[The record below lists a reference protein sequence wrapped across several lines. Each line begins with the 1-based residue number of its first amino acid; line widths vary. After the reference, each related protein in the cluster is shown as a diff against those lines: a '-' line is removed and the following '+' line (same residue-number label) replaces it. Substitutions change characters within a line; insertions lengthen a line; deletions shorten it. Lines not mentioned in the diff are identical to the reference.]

1 MVKLVPGVPWYV
13 DELAPGVNSA
23 VISGVKMVIG
33 FPLSVDKLVSGADDI
48 SGIELVLGARVAM

>member
-1 MVKLVPGVPWYV
+1 VPGVPWYV